1 MFPDEEIERRLGFK
15 PMRPGQQA
23 LYEANRAKFIEVS
36 KHVNA
41 LGSSREVATAL
52 TAIQEALM
60 WTNAAIACNGIGII
74 ADAMNENGVDDV

>member
-15 PMRPGQQA
+15 PMQPGQQGF
-23 LYEANRAKFIEVS
+23 YEANRAKFIELA

-41 LGSSREVATAL
+41 LGPSRETALAL

-60 WTNAAIACNGIGII
+60 WANAAIATNGIG
-74 ADAMNENGVDDV
+74 ANDV

>member
-15 PMRPGQQA
+15 PMQPGQQA
-23 LYEANRAKFIEVS
+23 FYEANRAKFIELA

-41 LGSSREVATAL
+41 LGPSREVALAL

-60 WTNAAIACNGIGII
+60 WTNAAVATNGIG
-74 ADAMNENGVDDV
+74 ADNV